1 MTNPRKDDE
10 RPAEVTQEAA
20 AEESASAPD
29 FLKEVMSQTVAGI
42 TSTRE
47 LSPKVFAALLEVA
60 KRYPGEPLSLD
71 PIAIELVGACLSVQ
85 MPAIAARDALSRRMY
100 AWVASSLLD
109 DPAARQRL
117 AELWARLG
125 EAENSEGVPSE

>member
-1 MTNPRKDDE
+1 MSNSKPQDE
-10 RPAEVTQEAA
+10 RSREEVTHV
-20 AEESASAPD
+20 ESADEGEDAAPD
-29 FLKEVMSQTVAGI
+29 FLKQVMSQTVAGM

-71 PIAIELVGACLSVQ
+71 PIAIELVAACLQVQ
-85 MPAIAARDALSRRMY
+85 MPAIAAREALSRRMY
-100 AWVASSLLD
+100 TWVASSLLD
-109 DPAARQRL
+109 DPAARHRL

-125 EAENSEGVPSE
+125 EAIA

>member
-1 MTNPRKDDE
+1 MTNPRPQDEHQRVELHHAETPDQGDD
-10 RPAEVTQEAA
+10 A
-20 AEESASAPD
+20 APD
-29 FLKEVMSQTVAGI
+29 FLKQVMSQTVAGM
-42 TSTRE
+42 TSSRE
-47 LSPKVFAALLEVA
+47 LSPQVYAALLEVA

-71 PIAIELVGACLSVQ
+71 PIAIELVSASLKVQ
-85 MPAIAARDALSRRMY
+85 IPAIAGREALSRRMH

-125 EAENSEGVPSE
+125 EAVV

>member
-1 MTNPRKDDE
+1 MTNPRPQDD
-10 RPAEVTQEAA
+10 RPAAEATHAEPQEADDA
-20 AEESASAPD
+20 GPAPD

-47 LSPKVFAALLEVA
+47 LSPKVFTALLEVA

-71 PIAIELVGACLSVQ
+71 PVAIELVGACLAVQ
-85 MPAIAARDALSRRMY
+85 MPAIAAREALARRMF
-100 AWVASSLLD
+100 AWVASSLLE

-125 EAENSEGVPSE
+125 EAAE

>member
-1 MTNPRKDDE
+1 MSNPRKDE
-10 RPAEVTQEAA
+10 RPAEEITRDAA
-20 AEESASAPD
+20 ADDSGVAPD

-47 LSPKVFAALLEVA
+47 LSPKVFTALLEVA
-60 KRYPGEPLSLD
+60 KRHPGEPLTLD

-85 MPAIAARDALSRRMY
+85 MPAIAAREALSRRMY

-109 DPAARQRL
+109 DPVAQQRL
-117 AELWARLG
+117 SELWARLG
-125 EAENSEGVPSE
+125 EAA

>member
-1 MTNPRKDDE
+1 MNSPRKDDE
-10 RPAEVTQEAA
+10 RPVEITHDAA
-20 AEESASAPD
+20 SEESAAAPD
-29 FLKEVMSQTVAGI
+29 FLKEVMSQTVAGM

-47 LSPKVFAALLEVA
+47 LSPKVFSALLEVA

-85 MPAIAARDALSRRMY
+85 MPAIAAREALSRRMY
-100 AWVASSLLD
+100 SWVASSLLD
-109 DPAARQRL
+109 DPVARQRL

-125 EAENSEGVPSE
+125 EAAV